1 MFDME
6 SSNSMVLGFGFWD
19 SDTEFEMQ
27 TNSIF
32 GSLLGFS
39 TGLVIAPSIKNSDV
53 LRTSNAGGSSSKSS
67 KNSDPLDPDSKNSD
81 PLDPES
87 KNPDP

>member
-6 SSNSMVLGFGFWD
+6 SSKSMVLGLGFWD
-19 SDTEFEMQ
+19 SETEFEMQ
-27 TNSIF
+27 TNSIL
-32 GSLLGFS
+32 GLLGFS

-67 KNSDPLDPDSKNSD
+67 KNSDPLDPDSKN
-81 PLDPES
+81 
-87 KNPDP
+87 PDP

>member
-6 SSNSMVLGFGFWD
+6 SSNSMVLGLGFWD

-39 TGLVIAPSIKNSDV
+39 TGLVTPSIKNSDV

>member
-6 SSNSMVLGFGFWD
+6 SNKSIVLGLGFWD

-27 TNSIF
+27 TNSIL
-32 GSLLGFS
+32 GSLGFS
-39 TGLVIAPSIKNSDV
+39 TGLVIALSIKNSGV

-67 KNSDPLDPDSKNSD
+67 KSSDPLDPDSKN
-81 PLDPES
+81 
-87 KNPDP
+87 PDP

>member
-6 SSNSMVLGFGFWD
+6 SSKSMVLGLGFWD

-27 TNSIF
+27 TNSIL
-32 GSLLGFS
+32 GLLGFS

-67 KNSDPLDPDSKNSD
+67 KNSDPLDPDSKN
-81 PLDPES
+81 
-87 KNPDP
+87 PDP

>member
-39 TGLVIAPSIKNSDV
+39 TGLVAPSIKNSDV

>member
-6 SSNSMVLGFGFWD
+6 SSNSMVLGLGFWD

-39 TGLVIAPSIKNSDV
+39 TGLVAPSIKNSDV

>member
-6 SSNSMVLGFGFWD
+6 SNKSIVLGLGFWD

-27 TNSIF
+27 TNSIL
-32 GSLLGFS
+32 GLLGFSKAIGFS
-39 TGLVIAPSIKNSDV
+39 TGLVAPSIKNSDV

-67 KNSDPLDPDSKNSD
+67 KSSDPN
-81 PLDPES
+81 S

>member
-6 SSNSMVLGFGFWD
+6 SSKSMVLGLGFWD

-27 TNSIF
+27 TNSIL
-32 GSLLGFS
+32 GLLGFS
-39 TGLVIAPSIKNSDV
+39 TGLVIAPSIKNSDA

-67 KNSDPLDPDSKNSD
+67 KNSDPLDPN
-81 PLDPES
+81 S

>member
-6 SSNSMVLGFGFWD
+6 SSKSMVFGLGFWD

-27 TNSIF
+27 TNSIL
-32 GSLLGFS
+32 GLLGFS

-67 KNSDPLDPDSKNSD
+67 KNSDPLDPDSKN
-81 PLDPES
+81 
-87 KNPDP
+87 PDP

>member
-6 SSNSMVLGFGFWD
+6 SSKSMVLGLGFWD

-27 TNSIF
+27 TNSIL
-32 GSLLGFS
+32 GLLGFS
-39 TGLVIAPSIKNSDV
+39 IGLVAPSIKNSDV

-67 KNSDPLDPDSKNSD
+67 KNSDPLDPDSKN
-81 PLDPES
+81 
-87 KNPDP
+87 PDP

>member
-6 SSNSMVLGFGFWD
+6 SSKSIVLGLGFWD

-27 TNSIF
+27 TNSIL
-32 GSLLGFS
+32 GLLGFS
-39 TGLVIAPSIKNSDV
+39 TGLVIAPFSTRNSDF
-53 LRTSNAGGSSSKSS
+53 LRTSNAGGSSNSS
-67 KNSDPLDPDSKNSD
+67 SNFDSLDPN
-81 PLDPES
+81 S